1 MYSAVYRLIE
11 LSDGWN
17 GRVIS
22 TQVYFSECHPLSFI
36 LQRWIFETSVG
47 SVGCLLII
55 CFTCFRRAG
64 RHDGCAGDHHVE
76 RSPPWA
82 GASSQGLLSGL
93 TSGQSTDGRL

>member
-36 LQRWIFETSVG
+36 LQRWIFETSGGAVG
-47 SVGCLLII
+47 RLLII
-55 CFTCFRRAG
+55 CFTCFRRA
-64 RHDGCAGDHHVE
+64 RWYDGCASDHHLE

-82 GASSQGLLSGL
+82 CASSQGLLSVL